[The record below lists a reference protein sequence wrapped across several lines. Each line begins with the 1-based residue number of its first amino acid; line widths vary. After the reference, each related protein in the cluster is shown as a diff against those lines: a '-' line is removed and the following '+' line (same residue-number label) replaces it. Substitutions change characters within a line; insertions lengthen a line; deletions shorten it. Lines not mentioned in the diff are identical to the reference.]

1 MGTFYMSGPI
11 EEGAKAATSFIDA
24 LKAQPLSLALVVM
37 NIGLLGFLYYSGV
50 VAHQEREKEM
60 QLLYENRREM
70 AQLLYQCTPAQQRD
84 R

>member
-1 MGTFYMSGPI
+1 MSGPI
-11 EEGAKAATSFIDA
+11 NNGARAVSTFIDA

-50 VAHQEREKEM
+50 VAHSERSREM
-60 QLLYENRREM
+60 EMLYENRREM
-70 AQLLYQCTPAQQRD
+70 AKLLYQCTPVQERD

>member
-1 MGTFYMSGPI
+1 MAGPI

-50 VAHQEREKEM
+50 AAHQEREAEM
-60 QLLYENRREM
+60 KLLYENRSEM
-70 AQLLYQCTPAQQRD
+70 ARLLYQCTPSSERD